1 VWRVLAPD
9 LKELEMLTKTECF
22 RSVAVLALAALVGC
36 GAQSPA
42 PPTAAARPAA
52 TQAGAQYLLTS
63 EPAGVRSILQ
73 VREESK
79 QGDEVV
85 LVGRIGGDIN
95 PWVEGRAAFSLV
107 DLSAK
112 ACSDIPGD
120 NCPTPWDYCCET
132 DKLVKG
138 KILIKFVGS
147 DGKPVAT
154 DARELLGVKE
164 LDTLVVQG
172 QAQRDDSGNLTIL
185 ASNIFVRPAGASPAA
200 NATEHDHDHD
210 HGHDHE
216 GEGKAKL
223 EAEPVTTSP
232 PTTTTESA
240 PND

>member
-1 VWRVLAPD
+1 M
-9 LKELEMLTKTECF
+9 KESEMLLKTDWF
-22 RSVAVLALAALVGC
+22 RSVMVLAIVMMVGC
-36 GAQSPA
+36 EQAPA
-42 PPTAAARPAA
+42 PGTATPVASK
-52 TQAGAQYLLTS
+52 AGSQYLLAT
-63 EPAGVRSILQ
+63 EPAAAKSILQ

-79 QGDEVV
+79 HGDEVV
-85 LVGRIGGDIN
+85 LVGRIGGDVN

-120 NCPTPWDYCCET
+120 SCPTPWDYCCET

-138 KILIKFVGS
+138 KTLVKLVGA

-185 ASNIFVRPAGASPAA
+185 ASKIFVRAGGASPAA
-200 NATEHDHDHD
+200 ATTDHDHD

-216 GEGKAKL
+216 GAEKVKS

-232 PTTTTESA
+232 PATTTESA
-240 PND
+240 PQN

>member
-1 VWRVLAPD
+1 ML
-9 LKELEMLTKTECF
+9 LKTNRF
-22 RSVAVLALAALVGC
+22 RSVMGLAIMTWMGCGQAPAPSVSVSPVASKAGARYLLAAEP
-36 GAQSPA
+36 Q
-42 PPTAAARPAA
+42 AAK
-52 TQAGAQYLLTS
+52 
-63 EPAGVRSILQ
+63 SILQ

-79 QGDEVV
+79 QGDDVV
-85 LVGRIGGDIN
+85 LVGRIGGDVN

-138 KILIKFVGS
+138 KTLIKLVGD
-147 DGKPVAT
+147 DGQPVAT

-172 QAQRDDSGNLTIL
+172 KAQRDDSGNLTIL
-185 ASNIFVRPAGASPAA
+185 ASKIFVRPAGTSTAA
-200 NATEHDHDHD
+200 AAATEHD
-210 HGHDHE
+210 HGHDHGHDHD
-216 GEGKAKL
+216 GEEKAKA

-232 PTTTTESA
+232 PATTTESA
-240 PND
+240 PKN

>member
-1 VWRVLAPD
+1 MLLKTNRFQSVLG
-9 LKELEMLTKTECF
+9 
-22 RSVAVLALAALVGC
+22 LAIVMLVGC
-36 GAQSPA
+36 GQAPA
-42 PPTAAARPAA
+42 PSA
-52 TQAGAQYLLTS
+52 TVSTVASKAGAQYLLAA
-63 EPAGVRSILQ
+63 EPQAAKSILQ

-85 LVGRIGGDIN
+85 LVGRIGGDVN
-95 PWVEGRAAFSLV
+95 PWVEGRAVFSLV
-107 DLSAK
+107 DLSAR

-138 KILIKFVGS
+138 KTLIKLVGD

-172 QAQRDDSGNLTIL
+172 KAQRDDSGNLTIL
-185 ASNIFVRPAGASPAA
+185 ASKIFVRPAGASTAA
-200 NATEHDHDHD
+200 AAATEHDHD
-210 HGHDHE
+210 HGHDHD
-216 GEGKAKL
+216 GEEKAKA

-232 PTTTTESA
+232 PATTTESA
-240 PND
+240 PKN

>member
-1 VWRVLAPD
+1 
-9 LKELEMLTKTECF
+9 MLMKTDWF
-22 RSVAVLALAALVGC
+22 RSVMALAIVMMVGC
-36 GAQSPA
+36 GQAPA
-42 PPTAAARPAA
+42 PSA
-52 TQAGAQYLLTS
+52 TVSTVASKAGAQYLLAA
-63 EPAGVRSILQ
+63 EPQAAKSILQ

-85 LVGRIGGDIN
+85 LVGRIGGDVN

-112 ACSDIPGD
+112 ACSDIAGD
-120 NCPTPWDYCCET
+120 SCPTPWDYCCET

-138 KILIKFVGS
+138 KTLIKLVGD
-147 DGKPVAT
+147 DGQPVAT

-185 ASNIFVRPAGASPAA
+185 ASKIFVRAAGASPPAA
-200 NATEHDHDHD
+200 NATEHDHDHG
-210 HGHDHE
+210 HGHDHDHE
-216 GEGKAKL
+216 GEEKAKA

-232 PTTTTESA
+232 PAPTTESA
-240 PND
+240 PKN

>member
-1 VWRVLAPD
+1 ML
-9 LKELEMLTKTECF
+9 LKTNRF
-22 RSVAVLALAALVGC
+22 RSVMGLAIVTMMGC
-36 GAQSPA
+36 GQAPA
-42 PPTAAARPAA
+42 PIVPVSTVASK
-52 TQAGAQYLLTS
+52 AGAQYLLAT
-63 EPAGVRSILQ
+63 EPAAAQSILQ

-85 LVGRIGGDIN
+85 LVGRIGGDVN

-112 ACSDIPGD
+112 ACSDIAGD

-138 KILIKFVGS
+138 KTLIKLVGD

-172 QAQRDDSGNLTIL
+172 KAQRDDSGNLTIL
-185 ASNIFVRPAGASPAA
+185 ASKIFVRPAGASTAA
-200 NATEHDHDHD
+200 AAATEHDHD
-210 HGHDHE
+210 HGHDHD
-216 GEGKAKL
+216 GEEKAKA

-232 PTTTTESA
+232 PATTTESA
-240 PND
+240 PKN

>member
-1 VWRVLAPD
+1 M
-9 LKELEMLTKTECF
+9 LKVNRF
-22 RSVAVLALAALVGC
+22 RSVVGLAIVMWVGC
-36 GAQSPA
+36 EQAPA
-42 PPTAAARPAA
+42 PSVMVSTAASK
-52 TQAGAQYLLTS
+52 AGAQYLLS
-63 EPAGVRSILQ
+63 AEPQAAKSILQ
-73 VREESK
+73 VRDESK
-79 QGDEVV
+79 QGDEIV
-85 LVGRIGGDIN
+85 LVGRIGGDVN

-138 KILIKFVGS
+138 KTLIKLVGD

-185 ASNIFVRPAGASPAA
+185 ASKIFVRPAGASTPAA
-200 NATEHDHDHD
+200 AEHDHD
-210 HGHDHE
+210 HGHDHD
-216 GEGKAKL
+216 GDAKAEAK
-223 EAEPVTTSP
+223 AEPVTTSP
-232 PTTTTESA
+232 PAATTESA
-240 PND
+240 PNN

>member
-1 VWRVLAPD
+1 
-9 LKELEMLTKTECF
+9 MLTKTQWFCG
-22 RSVAVLALAALVGC
+22 VVGLAIATLVGC

-42 PPTAAARPAA
+42 PQAAARPAA
-52 TQAGAQYLLTS
+52 TQAGAQYLLAS

-73 VREESK
+73 VRDESK
-79 QGDEVV
+79 NGDEVV
-85 LVGRIGGDIN
+85 LVGRIGGDVN

-107 DLSAK
+107 DLSAR

-138 KILIKFVGS
+138 KTLIKFVGS

-172 QAQRDDSGNLTIL
+172 KAQRDGSGNLTIL
-185 ASNIFVRPAGASPAA
+185 ASKIFVRPAGATSAA
-200 NATEHDHDHD
+200 VTEHDHDHD
-210 HGHDHE
+210 HGHDHDHD
-216 GEGKAKL
+216 GEEKAKAKA

-232 PTTTTESA
+232 SATTNESA
-240 PND
+240 PKN